1 MKKYNHPI
9 AKFHELKADRSLL
22 AGSDQNVQVRL
33 TDTTGNAF
41 SKSASFS
48 FDEDGE

>member
-1 MKKYNHPI
+1 MKKYKHPI
-9 AKFHELKADRSLL
+9 AKFHELKADRLL
-22 AGSDQNVQVRL
+22 QDTSNVKVGQ
-33 TDTTGNAF
+33 DTTGNAF

>member
-22 AGSDQNVQVRL
+22 AGSADPNVKVGP
-33 TDTTGNAF
+33 DTTGNAF